1 MSHSLFLHI
10 QSKVEA
16 YDPYFKQKRNG
27 SKKLGLSSPQ
37 TITTTFRMIAYGV
50 TSDFVDEYVRIGET
64 IAMESLKKFV
74 TVVIDISFEKYLRKP
89 NNEDIGRL
97 LAYGERREFL
107 GMLGSIDYM
116 H

>member
-1 MSHSLFLHI
+1 ML
-10 QSKVEA
+10 V
-16 YDPYFKQKRNG
+16 
-27 SKKLGLSSPQ
+27 
-37 TITTTFRMIAYGV
+37 YGI
-50 TSDFVDEYVRIGET
+50 SGDFMDEYVRIGET

-74 TVVIDISFEKYLRKP
+74 TAAIDISFEKYLRKP

-97 LAYGERREFL
+97 LAYGERHEFL

>member
-1 MSHSLFLHI
+1 
-10 QSKVEA
+10 
-16 YDPYFKQKRNG
+16 
-27 SKKLGLSSPQ
+27 
-37 TITTTFRMIAYGV
+37 MIAYGV
-50 TSDFVDEYVRIGET
+50 TSDSMDEYVRIGET

-74 TVVIDISFEKYLRKP
+74 TAAIDISFEKYLRKP

-97 LAYGERREFL
+97 LAYGERHEFL

>member
-1 MSHSLFLHI
+1 
-10 QSKVEA
+10 
-16 YDPYFKQKRNG
+16 
-27 SKKLGLSSPQ
+27 
-37 TITTTFRMIAYGV
+37 MIACGV
-50 TSDFVDEYVRIGET
+50 TSDFMDEYVRIGET

-74 TVVIDISFEKYLRKP
+74 TPVIDISFEKYLRKP

-97 LAYGERREFL
+97 LTYSERREFL